1 MVGRPGQEE
10 TVTVLR
16 QLQALAAVT
25 AVQGVVWAASAN
37 EQDVKEDLC
46 WTKNCIYAVPR
57 IVFVSV
63 PRIPFVSVP

>member
-16 QLQALAAVT
+16 QLQALAAIT

-37 EQDVKEDLC
+37 EHDVKEDLC
-46 WTKNCIYAVPR
+46 
-57 IVFVSV
+57 
-63 PRIPFVSVP
+63 